1 MGTEH
6 SAILENRERLQ
17 LSGVTAIDSFD
28 DRAVVLYT
36 NCGQLTILGRELHMQ
51 QISVETGDV
60 IVEGEVQAMR
70 YSDRDR
76 TAPDGLLGRLLR

>member
-1 MGTEH
+1 MATEH
-6 SAILENRERLQ
+6 NAILENREKLQ

-36 NCGQLTILGRELHMQ
+36 SCGQLTILGRNLQMQ

-60 IVEGEVQAMR
+60 TVEGEVQAMR

-76 TAPDGLLGRLLR
+76 TAPTGLLGRMLR

>member
-70 YSDRDR
+70 YSDRER

>member
-6 SAILENRERLQ
+6 NVILENREKLQ

-36 NCGQLTILGRELHMQ
+36 SCGQLTILGRHLQMQ

-60 IVEGEVQAMR
+60 TVEGEVQAMR

-76 TAPDGLLGRLLR
+76 TAPAGLLGHLLR

>member
-1 MGTEH
+1 MGAEH

-36 NCGQLTILGRELHMQ
+36 SCGQLTILGRQLHMQ

-70 YSDRDR
+70 YSDRSR